1 MGRLHPR
8 TLEVQRA
15 EAKMGLALI
24 KIAVKFELTFA
35 ETVGVLSRLIETQV
49 RYMIREERHGDQ
61 KTPGDLQKT
70 PGEIEC
76 GSLGPAPERLN
87 VAHSTHDFILQLF
100 HGKEVWDCQ
109 GCNIGLEDPDAEN
122 PCPN

>member
-1 MGRLHPR
+1 MGTLHPR

-61 KTPGDLQKT
+61 KTPGDLQT
-70 PGEIEC
+70 NRG
-76 GSLGPAPERLN
+76 
-87 VAHSTHDFILQLF
+87 Q
-100 HGKEVWDCQ
+100 
-109 GCNIGLEDPDAEN
+109 
-122 PCPN
+122 

>member
-1 MGRLHPR
+1 MGTLHPR

-61 KTPGDLQKT
+61 KTPGDLVKRE
-70 PGEIEC
+70 PIGAR
-76 GSLGPAPERLN
+76 GPPLRLN
-87 VAHSTHDFILQLF
+87 VADNTHDFIHISTNRGDGAEEWSCSKCF
-100 HGKEVWDCQ
+100 IV
-109 GCNIGLEDPDAEN
+109 LEDPDAEDRCRN
-122 PCPN
+122 A